1 MSSGLSKTELFGLPK
16 NRNRRNPL
24 T

>member
-1 MSSGLSKTELFGLPK
+1 MGLSKTELFTYFQNQVGAESMV
-16 NRNRRNPL
+16 

>member
-1 MSSGLSKTELFGLPK
+1 MGLSKTELFTYFQ
-16 NRNRRNPL
+16 NQVRAESMV